1 MAEGEAAE
9 AVDPY
14 ANMEWMNDD
23 GSNSTHT
30 FSGTRTPKPK
40 LNGEQE
46 EYLLGLAGEKA
57 KKPLKRDVT
66 LLTGLIWEARPPTPS
81 YMMPTGQK
89 GSAHVFIGLVS
100 CHSFIYFDRL
110 TERFAERGP

>member
-30 FSGTRTPKPK
+30 FSGDRGTKPT
-40 LNGEQE
+40 LTSEQKH
-46 EYLLGLAGEKA
+46 YLLELAGEKA
-57 KKPLKRDVT
+57 KKPIKRDQT
-66 LLTGLIWEARPPTPS
+66 LLTGLIWEARSPTPS
-81 YMMPTGQK
+81 YMMPKGQK

-110 TERFAERGP
+110 TELVAERGP

>member
-1 MAEGEAAE
+1 MSEGEAAE

-30 FSGTRTPKPK
+30 FSGDRGPKPI
-40 LNGEQE
+40 LNSEQK
-46 EYLLGLAGEKA
+46 EYLLELAGPKA
-57 KKPLKRDVT
+57 KKALTRDQT
-66 LLTGLIWEARPPTPS
+66 LLTGLLWEARSPTPS
-81 YMMPTGQK
+81 YMMPKGQK